1 MVAQLVWAPERLT
14 AAIEKA
20 YLESLVRAEADA
32 KAHSPDPDKA
42 GVELAG
48 NALKPTGLGGVFER
62 GRRGGQTVK
71 PKNAQALKLPGGT
84 FAAFIR
90 EGAMAPKPFI
100 HPAAARW
107 ANGGFQSTARAS
119 LAASGY

>member
-1 MVAQLVWAPERLT
+1 MTANFHWFPERLT

-20 YLESLVRAEADA
+20 FLESLVRAEADA

-48 NALKPTGLGGVFER
+48 NALRPTGLGGVFEK

-71 PKNAQALKLPGGT
+71 PKNAQALKLPGGV
-84 FAAFIR
+84 FAAVVR

-100 HPAAARW
+100 HPTGIWW

-119 LAASGY
+119 LASQGY

>member
-1 MVAQLVWAPERLT
+1 MTATFVWAPERLT

-20 YLESLVRAEADA
+20 YLESLVRAAADANANSPEADL
-32 KAHSPDPDKA
+32 A
-42 GVELAG
+42 GVRLEG
-48 NALKPTGLGGVFER
+48 NALVPTGLGMIFER
-62 GRRGGQTVK
+62 GRRGGQTVT
-71 PKNAQALKLPGGT
+71 PKTAQALKLPGGL
-84 FAAFIR
+84 FAAAIK

-119 LAASGY
+119 LASEGF

>member
-1 MVAQLVWAPERLT
+1 MTATLAWFPERLT

-42 GVELAG
+42 GVRLEG
-48 NALKPTGLGGVFER
+48 NVLVPTGLGTVFEK
-62 GRRGGQTVK
+62 GRRGGYSIT
-71 PKNAQALKLPGGT
+71 PKNAMALKLPGGT
-84 FAAFIR
+84 FAEFVR
-90 EGAMAPKPFI
+90 GGPMAAKPFI
-100 HPAAARW
+100 HPAANRW

-119 LAASGY
+119 LASQGF